1 MRIIKSSKNIKAS
14 DSYNLDDE
22 TYKYVTNVD
31 GYWIY
36 RAIVD
41 GKGVWRAMPQDSDES
56 QFDSLSFPISYD
68 QARGFEPIDE
78 PSAIT
83 KLRKDIGKKLL
94 PKAGQSIESTDD
106 LSMYSDEFR
115 HAYTLAKNDFKKDYK
130 RAHADVQI
138 YPSDPY
144 LGVEEGEIVLHVTGF
159 NPYGKKCGGMVSVD
173 ESLDSDILYQAMKE
187 TAEDL
192 GIRKGSYD
200 IKNSTGSTIKA
211 NKSSSVRLQ
220 MKEELMDQILP
231 EIKSKLKEI
240 MTSYQFGYDD
250 NEWEDYSGADI
261 YLDNRGYIV
270 ITVYAEVSY
279 NGLVKIM
286 DALNPIV
293 EKYDSDAYFDADT
306 PGRCSAYID
315 PDNIPSNMY
324 PYDDIQNSEKIYSSQ
339 SQYTNRTVLKYKNK
353 SFTIYDNSDSI
364 NLPADADFEALR
376 KWKAQISQHAGP
388 YNDADEDYEWASL
401 SNGVV
406 SYYRRGK
413 LVDTSYYMSPS
424 DWGVET
430 LGEWSELVIND
441 VIENLYEAN
450 RDIPDH
456 MVYNSTDIEDV
467 SAGDNPMSFR
477 YKGRRIKLLTDGT
490 GYAIYEKGEMIDYGF
505 KSLEDAEAAIDEY
518 DDIYQDDVQVYSATN
533 DGEGYWFFT
542 THGVQPGSVPRDVDI
557 LDIIDTPNGSFV
569 KFDRFLSTKE
579 LSYYDMVEKAPKSV
593 MSAEVEDYINRNF
606 DGVTSATEEDYDEE
620 ELQDIID
627 ELTSDGFDVTDEADL
642 LMGLG
647 ADLGMDHAD
656 ARYYAKL
663 ILNHMDDSSVFGAE
677 EDDIFEEAIEG
688 ASNEVELDPEESMID
703 VNIDQY
709 IIVDSEGSWEYDSD
723 NYDWASSDGEGSDW
737 YSDNGVRLDDPTGVV
752 EKIDEL
758 IEPHVPIEPGTYRVQ
773 GYVELYYT
781 VSGVYE
787 NRYDYTE
794 DDYSSDI
801 NSDFGS
807 AEYNKKLS
815 KIENVKVTKI

>member
-1 MRIIKSSKNIKAS
+1 MKII
-14 DSYNLDDE
+14 
-22 TYKYVTNVD
+22 
-31 GYWIY
+31 
-36 RAIVD
+36 R
-41 GKGVWRAMPQDSDES
+41 
-56 QFDSLSFPISYD
+56 
-68 QARGFEPIDE
+68 
-78 PSAIT
+78 
-83 KLRKDIGKKLL
+83 
-94 PKAGQSIESTDD
+94 ST
-106 LSMYSDEFR
+106 
-115 HAYTLAKNDFKKDYK
+115 
-130 RAHADVQI
+130 
-138 YPSDPY
+138 
-144 LGVEEGEIVLHVTGF
+144 
-159 NPYGKKCGGMVSVD
+159 
-173 ESLDSDILYQAMKE
+173 
-187 TAEDL
+187 
-192 GIRKGSYD
+192 
-200 IKNSTGSTIKA
+200 KNSTGGNVAIKA
-211 NKSSSVRLQ
+211 ATNKNSSVRLQ
-220 MKEELMDQILP
+220 MKEELMDQILS

-315 PDNIPSNMY
+315 PDNVPSNMY
-324 PYDDIQNSEKIYSSQ
+324 PYDDIQNSEKIYSDASNILASSKLTHKKFVNLLKRHFKFSEDAANIVANWYEQEDILDNFDDIDELLNYIDDDIYDMLDASTNEEEYDIVSKYLNTDTNDDREYGEDNNGVENDPSVEDIRRAMNHLPSQFKVTGNNLSYNVAYDSQTVRVAFFLLPGAKYTYTIDGKGPYTANQEEQINFDLQDYFDRLPVTSSTKNIAGASKSNVKATAYANSSQ
-339 SQYTNRTVLKYKNK
+339 SQYT
-353 SFTIYDNSDSI
+353 S
-364 NLPADADFEALR
+364 
-376 KWKAQISQHAGP
+376 
-388 YNDADEDYEWASL
+388 
-401 SNGVV
+401 GV
-406 SYYRRGK
+406 Y
-413 LVDTSYYMSPS
+413 
-424 DWGVET
+424 
-430 LGEWSELVIND
+430 
-441 VIENLYEAN
+441 
-450 RDIPDH
+450 
-456 MVYNSTDIEDV
+456 
-467 SAGDNPMSFR
+467 
-477 YKGRRIKLLTDGT
+477 
-490 GYAIYEKGEMIDYGF
+490 
-505 KSLEDAEAAIDEY
+505 
-518 DDIYQDDVQVYSATN
+518 
-533 DGEGYWFFT
+533 
-542 THGVQPGSVPRDVDI
+542 
-557 LDIIDTPNGSFV
+557 
-569 KFDRFLSTKE
+569 
-579 LSYYDMVEKAPKSV
+579 
-593 MSAEVEDYINRNF
+593 
-606 DGVTSATEEDYDEE
+606 SATEEDYDEE

-627 ELTSDGFDVTDEADL
+627 ELTADGFDVTDEADL

-663 ILNHMDDSSVFGAE
+663 ILNHMDDSSVLGAE
-677 EDDIFEEAIEG
+677 EDDDDLPMVNQEYDSAATSINSNKLPAIYKMVNFNEGDVVVDFGGGKFDNAVEYIRDKGATLCVYDPYNRSAEHNREVLKILRENGGADAAVNSNVLNVIKEPEARKNVLENIARITKPGAPIYITVYEGRGDGQEGPTKSGYQLNRKTADYLEEIQEVFPDATRRGKLITAHNTGSVTSSTDDQSSSTIFCSYDEFMTWYDDLSDEEQWKVDDIADTNGIPFYEEASDDELSWLHDVATIEIHASTDTVEA

-709 IIVDSEGSWEYDSD
+709 IIVDSEGSWDYDSD

-758 IEPHVPIEPGTYRVQ
+758 IEPHVPIEPGTYRVE
-773 GYVELYYT
+773 GYIELYYT

>member
-1 MRIIKSSKNIKAS
+1 MRIIKSSINKRTSATSFPYKGHRIKLLNDGSGYAIYDARGELEDSGFRTAQDAKEAIDEYDSIYQDPVTSSTDDVLAGAYKQEDSIIIDAEDLRGKSREEIEEILKDAPVGSEIIHIRNTSNRFNIDTRIEKQQHYSSNYHQGFSSPHDWKTLNEFWAVGGRENPYIDKTIYEAVNGKNKYYGLTSDVLKAHGIDQPIDESTSVEAS

-83 KLRKDIGKKLL
+83 KLRKDLGKKLL

-173 ESLDSDILYQAMKE
+173 ESLDSGILYQAMKE

-220 MKEELMDQILP
+220 MKEELMDQILS
-231 EIKSKLKEI
+231 EIKSKLKEVMI
-240 MTSYQFGYDD
+240 STGWGFYEDEVD
-250 NEWEDYSGADI
+250 DYSGADI
-261 YLDNRGYIV
+261 YLNNDGYFV
-270 ITVYAEVSY
+270 VTVHAEVTY
-279 NGLVKIM
+279 DGLVELM

-293 EKYDSDAYFDADT
+293 EKYDRDAYFDAET
-306 PGRCSAYID
+306 SGRCSAYID
-315 PDNIPSNMY
+315 PNNIPKKMY
-324 PYDDIQNSEKIYSSQ
+324 P
-339 SQYTNRTVLKYKNK
+339 KY
-353 SFTIYDNSDSI
+353 
-364 NLPADADFEALR
+364 
-376 KWKAQISQHAGP
+376 
-388 YNDADEDYEWASL
+388 
-401 SNGVV
+401 
-406 SYYRRGK
+406 
-413 LVDTSYYMSPS
+413 
-424 DWGVET
+424 
-430 LGEWSELVIND
+430 
-441 VIENLYEAN
+441 
-450 RDIPDH
+450 
-456 MVYNSTDIEDV
+456 DV
-467 SAGDNPMSFR
+467 S
-477 YKGRRIKLLTDGT
+477 
-490 GYAIYEKGEMIDYGF
+490 
-505 KSLEDAEAAIDEY
+505 
-518 DDIYQDDVQVYSATN
+518 
-533 DGEGYWFFT
+533 
-542 THGVQPGSVPRDVDI
+542 GS
-557 LDIIDTPNGSFV
+557 
-569 KFDRFLSTKE
+569 
-579 LSYYDMVEKAPKSV
+579 
-593 MSAEVEDYINRNF
+593 
-606 DGVTSATEEDYDEE
+606 EE
-620 ELQDIID
+620 
-627 ELTSDGFDVTDEADL
+627 
-642 LMGLG
+642 
-647 ADLGMDHAD
+647 
-656 ARYYAKL
+656 
-663 ILNHMDDSSVFGAE
+663 
-677 EDDIFEEAIEG
+677 IEG

-703 VNIDQY
+703 MNIDQY
-709 IIVDSEGSWEYDSD
+709 IIVDSEGGWDYDSE

-737 YSDNGVRLDDPTGVV
+737 YSETGVRLDDPVGVV

-758 IEPHVPIEPGTYRVQ
+758 IEPHIPIEPGTYRVQ
-773 GYVELYYT
+773 GYIELYYT

-787 NRYDYTE
+787 NRYDYTS

-801 NSDFGS
+801 NSDLGS

-815 KIENVKVTKI
+815 KIEDVKVTKI

>member
-1 MRIIKSSKNIKAS
+1 MKIIKSTKNIKG
-14 DSYNLDDE
+14 
-22 TYKYVTNVD
+22 KY
-31 GYWIY
+31 
-36 RAIVD
+36 
-41 GKGVWRAMPQDSDES
+41 
-56 QFDSLSFPISYD
+56 
-68 QARGFEPIDE
+68 
-78 PSAIT
+78 
-83 KLRKDIGKKLL
+83 
-94 PKAGQSIESTDD
+94 
-106 LSMYSDEFR
+106 
-115 HAYTLAKNDFKKDYK
+115 H
-130 RAHADVQI
+130 
-138 YPSDPY
+138 
-144 LGVEEGEIVLHVTGF
+144 
-159 NPYGKKCGGMVSVD
+159 
-173 ESLDSDILYQAMKE
+173 
-187 TAEDL
+187 
-192 GIRKGSYD
+192 
-200 IKNSTGSTIKA
+200 IKNSTCRNISIKA
-211 NKSSSVRLQ
+211 ATNKNSSVRLQ
-220 MKEELMDQILP
+220 MKEELMDQILS
-231 EIKSKLKEI
+231 EIKSKLKEV
-240 MTSYQFGYDD
+240 MASKGFGFFEDEVD
-250 NEWEDYSGADI
+250 DYSGADI

-279 NGLVKIM
+279 PGLVKIM

-293 EKYDSDAYFDADT
+293 EKYDSDAYFDADI

-315 PDNIPSNMY
+315 PDNVPSNMY

-339 SQYTNRTVLKYKNK
+339 SQYPNRTVLKYKNK

-376 KWKAQISQHAGP
+376 KWKAQISQQAGA

-413 LVDTSYYMSPS
+413 LVDKSYYLSPS

-450 RDIPDH
+450 RDVPDH

-467 SAGDNPMSFR
+467 NAGYNPKSFR

-490 GYAIYEKGEMIDYGF
+490 GYAIFEKGEMIDYGF

-518 DDIYQDDVQVYSATN
+518 DDIYQDDVQVYSATEEDEEDLPMVDQEYDSAATSIN
-533 DGEGYWFFT
+533 SNKLPAIYKMVNFNEGDVVVDFGGGKFDNAVEYIRDKGATLCVYDPYNRSAEHNREVLRILRENGGADAAVNSNVLNVIKEPEARKNVLENIARITKPGAPIYITVYEGRGDGQEGPTKSGYQLNRKTADYLEEIQEVFPDAT
-542 THGVQPGSVPRDVDI
+542 RRGKLITAHNSRVSAATNTDNIGAKITCSDVDSDVWVKLAQKQV
-557 LDIIDTPNGSFV
+557 LD
-569 KFDRFLSTKE
+569 
-579 LSYYDMVEKAPKSV
+579 
-593 MSAEVEDYINRNF
+593 
-606 DGVTSATEEDYDEE
+606 
-620 ELQDIID
+620 
-627 ELTSDGFDVTDEADL
+627 SDGFYTDYTMYSNEDGTSYIFMFGDEDTYGPDPQYADYECSNWDEA
-642 LMGLG
+642 
-647 ADLGMDHAD
+647 
-656 ARYYAKL
+656 
-663 ILNHMDDSSVFGAE
+663 AE
-677 EDDIFEEAIEG
+677 WWNDYNGFEDDIFEEAIEG

-709 IIVDSEGSWEYDSD
+709 IIVDSEGSWDYDSD

-758 IEPHVPIEPGTYRVQ
+758 IEPHVPIEPGTYRVE
-773 GYVELYYT
+773 GYIELYYT

-815 KIENVKVTKI
+815 KIEDIKVTKI

>member
-1 MRIIKSSKNIKAS
+1 M
-14 DSYNLDDE
+14 
-22 TYKYVTNVD
+22 T
-31 GYWIY
+31 
-36 RAIVD
+36 
-41 GKGVWRAMPQDSDES
+41 QDSDES
-56 QFDSLSFPISYD
+56 QFEELSFPISYD

-83 KLRKDIGKKLL
+83 KLRKDLGKKLL
-94 PKAGQSIESTDD
+94 PKAGQSIESSDD

-240 MTSYQFGYDD
+240 MTSPKFGFSYT
-250 NEWEDYSGADI
+250 EWRDYSGADI
-261 YLDNRGYIV
+261 YLNNDGYFV
-270 ITVYAEVSY
+270 VTVYAEVSY
-279 NGLVKIM
+279 DGLVDIM
-286 DALNPIV
+286 DALNPII
-293 EKYDSDAYFDADT
+293 EKYDPDAYFDTDI

-339 SQYTNRTVLKYKNK
+339 SQYTPG
-353 SFTIYDNSDSI
+353 IY
-364 NLPADADFEALR
+364 
-376 KWKAQISQHAGP
+376 
-388 YNDADEDYEWASL
+388 
-401 SNGVV
+401 
-406 SYYRRGK
+406 
-413 LVDTSYYMSPS
+413 
-424 DWGVET
+424 
-430 LGEWSELVIND
+430 
-441 VIENLYEAN
+441 
-450 RDIPDH
+450 
-456 MVYNSTDIEDV
+456 
-467 SAGDNPMSFR
+467 
-477 YKGRRIKLLTDGT
+477 
-490 GYAIYEKGEMIDYGF
+490 
-505 KSLEDAEAAIDEY
+505 
-518 DDIYQDDVQVYSATN
+518 
-533 DGEGYWFFT
+533 
-542 THGVQPGSVPRDVDI
+542 
-557 LDIIDTPNGSFV
+557 
-569 KFDRFLSTKE
+569 
-579 LSYYDMVEKAPKSV
+579 
-593 MSAEVEDYINRNF
+593 
-606 DGVTSATEEDYDEE
+606 SATEEDYDEE

-627 ELTSDGFDVTDEADL
+627 ELTADGFDVTDEADL

-647 ADLGMDHAD
+647 ADLGMDRAD

-663 ILNHMDDSSVFGAE
+663 ILNHMDDSSVLGAE
-677 EDDIFEEAIEG
+677 EDEEDLPMVDQEYDSAATSINSNKLPAIYKMVNFNEGDVIVDFGGGKFDNAVEYIRDKGATLCVYDPYNRSAEHNKEVLRILRENGGADAAVNSNVLNVIKEPEARKNVLENIARITKPGAPIYITVYEGKGNGQEGPTKSGYQLNRKTADYLEEIQEVFPDATRRGKLITAHNTGSVTSSTDAQSSSTILCSYDEFLTWYDNLSDEEQWKVDDIADTNGIPFYEEASDDELSWLHDVATIGIHASADTVEG
-688 ASNEVELDPEESMID
+688 TSNEVELDPEESMID

-709 IIVDSEGSWEYDSD
+709 IIVDSEGSWDYDSD

-758 IEPHVPIEPGTYRVQ
+758 IEPHVPIEPGTYRVE
-773 GYVELYYT
+773 GYIELYYT

-815 KIENVKVTKI
+815 KIEDIKVTKI

>member
-41 GKGVWRAMPQDSDES
+41 GKGVWRAMPQGSNES
-56 QFDSLSFPISYD
+56 QFEELSFPISYD

-83 KLRKDIGKKLL
+83 KLRKDLGKKLL

-240 MTSYQFGYDD
+240 MTSPKFGFSYT
-250 NEWEDYSGADI
+250 EWRDYSGADI
-261 YLDNRGYIV
+261 YLNNDGYFV
-270 ITVYAEVSY
+270 VTVYAEVSY
-279 NGLVKIM
+279 DGLVDIM

-293 EKYDSDAYFDADT
+293 EKYDPDAYFDTET

-339 SQYTNRTVLKYKNK
+339 SQYT
-353 SFTIYDNSDSI
+353 S
-364 NLPADADFEALR
+364 
-376 KWKAQISQHAGP
+376 
-388 YNDADEDYEWASL
+388 
-401 SNGVV
+401 GV
-406 SYYRRGK
+406 Y
-413 LVDTSYYMSPS
+413 
-424 DWGVET
+424 
-430 LGEWSELVIND
+430 
-441 VIENLYEAN
+441 
-450 RDIPDH
+450 
-456 MVYNSTDIEDV
+456 
-467 SAGDNPMSFR
+467 
-477 YKGRRIKLLTDGT
+477 
-490 GYAIYEKGEMIDYGF
+490 
-505 KSLEDAEAAIDEY
+505 
-518 DDIYQDDVQVYSATN
+518 
-533 DGEGYWFFT
+533 
-542 THGVQPGSVPRDVDI
+542 
-557 LDIIDTPNGSFV
+557 
-569 KFDRFLSTKE
+569 
-579 LSYYDMVEKAPKSV
+579 
-593 MSAEVEDYINRNF
+593 
-606 DGVTSATEEDYDEE
+606 SATEEDYDEE

-627 ELTSDGFDVTDEADL
+627 ELTADGFDVTDEADL

-663 ILNHMDDSSVFGAE
+663 ILNHMDDSSVLGAE
-677 EDDIFEEAIEG
+677 EDEEDLPMVDQEYDSAATSINSNKLPAIYRMVSFNEGDVVVDFGGGKFDNAVEYIRDKGATLCVYDPYNRSAEHNKEVLRILRENGGADAAVNSNVLNVIKEPEARKNVLENIARITKPGAPIYITVYEGKGNGQEGPTKSGYQLNRKTADYLEEIQEVFPDATRRGKLITAHNTGSVTSSTDVQSSSTILCSYDEFITWYDNLSDEEQGKVDDIADTNGIPFYEEASDDELAWLHDVATIEIHASADTVEC

-709 IIVDSEGSWEYDSD
+709 IIVDSEGSWDYDSD

-758 IEPHVPIEPGTYRVQ
+758 IEPHVPIEPGTYRVE
-773 GYVELYYT
+773 GYIELYYT

>member
-41 GKGVWRAMPQDSDES
+41 GKGVWRAMTQDSNES
-56 QFDSLSFPISYD
+56 QFEELSFPISYD

-83 KLRKDIGKKLL
+83 KLRKDLGKKLL

-220 MKEELMDQILP
+220 MKEELMDQILS

-240 MTSYQFGYDD
+240 MTSYEFGFPD

-261 YLDNRGYIV
+261 YLNNDGYFV
-270 ITVYAEVSY
+270 VTVYAEVSY
-279 NGLVKIM
+279 DGLVDIM
-286 DALNPIV
+286 DALNPII
-293 EKYDSDAYFDADT
+293 EKYDPDAYFDTDT

-339 SQYTNRTVLKYKNK
+339 SQYTPG
-353 SFTIYDNSDSI
+353 IY
-364 NLPADADFEALR
+364 
-376 KWKAQISQHAGP
+376 
-388 YNDADEDYEWASL
+388 
-401 SNGVV
+401 
-406 SYYRRGK
+406 
-413 LVDTSYYMSPS
+413 
-424 DWGVET
+424 
-430 LGEWSELVIND
+430 
-441 VIENLYEAN
+441 
-450 RDIPDH
+450 
-456 MVYNSTDIEDV
+456 
-467 SAGDNPMSFR
+467 
-477 YKGRRIKLLTDGT
+477 
-490 GYAIYEKGEMIDYGF
+490 
-505 KSLEDAEAAIDEY
+505 
-518 DDIYQDDVQVYSATN
+518 
-533 DGEGYWFFT
+533 
-542 THGVQPGSVPRDVDI
+542 
-557 LDIIDTPNGSFV
+557 
-569 KFDRFLSTKE
+569 
-579 LSYYDMVEKAPKSV
+579 
-593 MSAEVEDYINRNF
+593 
-606 DGVTSATEEDYDEE
+606 SATEEDYDEE

-627 ELTSDGFDVTDEADL
+627 ELTADGFDVTDEADL

-663 ILNHMDDSSVFGAE
+663 ILNHMDDSSVLGAE
-677 EDDIFEEAIEG
+677 EDEEDLPMVDQEYDSAATSINSNKLPAIYKMVNFNEGDVIVDFGGGKFDNAVEYIRDKGATLCVYDPYNRSAEHNREVLRILRENGGADAAVNSNVLNVIKEPEARKNVLENIARITKPGAPIYITVYEGKGNGQEGPTKSGYQLNRKTADYLEEIQEVFPDATRRGKLITAHNTGSVTSSTDVQSSSTILCSYDEFITWYDNLSDEEQGKVDDIADTNGIPFYEEASDDELAWLHDVATIEIHASADTVEC

-709 IIVDSEGSWEYDSD
+709 IIVDSEGSWDYDSD

-758 IEPHVPIEPGTYRVQ
+758 IEPHVPIEPGTYRVE
-773 GYVELYYT
+773 GYIELYYT

-787 NRYDYTE
+787 NRYDYTS

-815 KIENVKVTKI
+815 KIEDVKVTKI